1 MLISVIIPFYNGQ
14 DTITRC
20 LDSIYSQ
27 LAPQDDFEVIIVDDV
42 SPNNEG
48 EVLIKQYSETHPNLR
63 YYRHTIN
70 TRQGGARNTG
80 VKLAKGD
87 FIAFIDQDDTFRAG
101 SWQSVLAAIKR
112 DDLDILMVTAENITA
127 NGCSSFGYEQKNTSE
142 VLSGQG
148 FIVKQQIPWV
158 PWCFIYR
165 REFLIEHKHTF
176 TENTRFE
183 DVDFVIKA
191 TILAQRMKFLPIT
204 FVQHWISDEQTST
217 VANNANLIHDL
228 IYLSSRIG
236 ALTKTTDIS
245 AEATQVIKHQ
255 YCFHYNMVVTRFL
268 WRLKY
273 SQIISLLQKYP
284 AICKGSKIMNLSQ
297 HNKTYASL
305 AVIARPL
312 LMLIWKFKRM
322 IKF

>member
-14 DTITRC
+14 DKITRC

-27 LAPQDDFEVIIVDDV
+27 LMPQDDFEVIIVDDV

-48 EVLIKQYSETHPNLR
+48 EILIKQYSETHPNLR
-63 YYRHTIN
+63 YHRHAVN

-101 SWQSVLAAIKR
+101 SWQQVYVAIKH

-127 NGCSSFGYEQKNTSE
+127 NGCSSFGYEQKNSSE
-142 VLSGQG
+142 VLSGQE
-148 FIVKQQIPWV
+148 FITRQEIPWV
-158 PWCFIYR
+158 PWCYIYR
-165 REFLIEHKHTF
+165 REFLLEHNLTF

-191 TILAQRMKFLPIT
+191 TVLAQRMKFLPIT
-204 FVQHWISDEQTST
+204 FVQHWISEEQTST
-217 VANNANLIHDL
+217 VANNANLIQDL
-228 IYLSSRIG
+228 IYLSNRIG
-236 ALTKTTDIS
+236 ELTKMPCIS
-245 AEATQVIKHQ
+245 SEAAKVIKHQ
-255 YCFHYNMVVTRFL
+255 YCFHYNMIVTRFL

-284 AICKGSKIMNLSQ
+284 AICKGSRKMNLSQ

-312 LMLIWKFKRM
+312 LMLAWKIKR
-322 IKF
+322 KLN